1 MNLFCSWKRRTSSGI
16 LGRKLALRIS
26 HIHIHILWLLSFA
39 SSYHIACRRYIP
51 YYESYPISLTSWTLW
66 PMIWYFMHSQGCT
79 TWRKERT
86 GLAIGVFGACWRY
99 ELSGHRP
106 IPWTVCKHAQILH
119 RYLKMNTTNPKRIKL
134 VVVPCLL
141 NIILVPFEEV
151 SLFCCRYR

>member
-1 MNLFCSWKRRTSSGI
+1 MHIRSQVFPYS
-16 LGRKLALRIS
+16 LRITRYIMSMNKVNPHWNLEDCQENIVHELILFLKEKNIIWYTGKKTSTENIS
-26 HIHIHILWLLSFA
+26 HPYTYTVAIVFCL
-39 SSYHIACRRYIP
+39 YPIACRRYIP
-51 YYESYPISLTSWTLW
+51 CYESYPISLTSWTLW

-119 RYLKMNTTNPKRIKL
+119 RYL
-134 VVVPCLL
+134 
-141 NIILVPFEEV
+141 
-151 SLFCCRYR
+151 